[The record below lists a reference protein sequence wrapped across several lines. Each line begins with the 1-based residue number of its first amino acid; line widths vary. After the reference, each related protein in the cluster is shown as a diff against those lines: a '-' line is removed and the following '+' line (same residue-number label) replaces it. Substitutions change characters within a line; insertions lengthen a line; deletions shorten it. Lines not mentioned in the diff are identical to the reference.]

1 MKSVIGRDEPVIVDV
16 KCWIEEF
23 NPIAKAQVRMED
35 GTKVAM
41 PLEDMAPFMDRE
53 EFENEMIVK
62 PIVWWK
68 K

>member
-1 MKSVIGRDEPVIVDV
+1 MDV
-16 KCWIEEF
+16 KCWKEEF

-35 GTKVAM
+35 GTRVAM

-53 EFENEMIVK
+53 EFEKEMIVE
-62 PIVWWK
+62 PVIWWK